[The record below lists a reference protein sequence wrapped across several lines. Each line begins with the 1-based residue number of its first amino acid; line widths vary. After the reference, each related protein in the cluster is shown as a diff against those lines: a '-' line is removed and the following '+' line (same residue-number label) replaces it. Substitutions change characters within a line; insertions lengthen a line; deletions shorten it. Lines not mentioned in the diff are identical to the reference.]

1 MHLALDLITAAGT
14 LTLIV
19 LGLALILGL
28 LDVVNLAHT
37 GFMAVG
43 VYLTVSVW
51 QAGANVWL
59 AMLAGTLG
67 AALLGALVEWL
78 VVRRLYGRPLDTILA
93 TWGISLMVVQ
103 AISWAYGRGPQTLDH
118 PLVAQVWFGYSAYR
132 LLLLAVAAALV
143 LGLYLIVRF
152 TEWGLI
158 VRMVMAN
165 ETLAQGVGINTTR
178 VRQIT
183 FVLGAALA
191 GTAGA
196 LLGPTLSINPNY
208 GVTVMVPA
216 FLAVLLAGKNLAGL
230 VIGCSILAATQT
242 LFSLYANPIY
252 AVVAV
257 IVIAVVL
264 LRFFPEGLVWRK
276 S

>member
-14 LTLIV
+14 LILIV

-28 LDVVNLAHT
+28 MDVVNLAHT

-51 QAGANVWL
+51 QAGVNIWL
-59 AMLAGTLG
+59 AMLAGTFA
-67 AALLGALVEWL
+67 AALLGAIVEWL

-103 AISWAYGRGPQTLDH
+103 AISWAYGRGPQTLTA
-118 PLVAQVWFGYSAYR
+118 PLVEKVWFGYSAYR
-132 LLLLAVAAALV
+132 LMILAVTSLLV
-143 LGLYLIVRF
+143 FGLYLIVRF

-165 ETLAQGVGINTTR
+165 EALAQGVGINTTR

-191 GTAGA
+191 GAAGA
-196 LLGPTLSINPNY
+196 LLGPLQSINPNF
-208 GVTVMVPA
+208 GVTVMLPA
-216 FLAVLLAGKNLAGL
+216 FLAVLLAGKKLSGL
-230 VIGCSILAATQT
+230 VLGCSILAVTQT

-257 IVIAVVL
+257 IVAAVVL
-264 LRFFPEGLVWRK
+264 LRFFPEGLVWRR

>member
-1 MHLALDLITAAGT
+1 MHLALDLLTAAGT

-43 VYLTVSVW
+43 VYLTVTLS
-51 QAGANVWL
+51 QTGMNIWL
-59 AMLAGTLG
+59 AMSLGALG
-67 AALLGALVEWL
+67 AALLGVIVEWL

-103 AISWAYGRGPQTLDH
+103 ALSWAYGRGPQTLDH
-118 PLVAQVWFGYSAYR
+118 PLVAQTWAGYSAYR
-132 LLLLAVAAALV
+132 LSLLIITAVFVLALF
-143 LGLYLIVRF
+143 LIVRF

-165 ETLAQGVGINTTR
+165 EQLAQGVGINTSR
-178 VRQIT
+178 VRRLT

-191 GTAGA
+191 GAAGA
-196 LLGPTLSINPNY
+196 LLGPIHSINPNF

-216 FLAVLLAGKNLAGL
+216 FLAVLLAGKNLAG
-230 VIGCSILAATQT
+230 VVAGCAILATTQT

-252 AVVAV
+252 ALVAV
-257 IVIAVVL
+257 IVAAVVL
-264 LRFFPEGLVWRK
+264 LRFFPEGLIWRRA
-276 S
+276 

>member
-14 LTLIV
+14 LILIV

-28 LDVVNLAHT
+28 MDVVNLAHT

-51 QAGANVWL
+51 QAGVNVWL
-59 AMLAGTLG
+59 AILVGTLG
-67 AALLGALVEWL
+67 TAFLGAVVEWL

-103 AISWAYGRGPQTLDH
+103 AISWTYGRGPQTLNP
-118 PLVAQVWFGYSAYR
+118 PLVSQMWFGYSAYR
-132 LLLLAVAAALV
+132 LMLLFVAAIFV

-165 ETLAQGVGINTTR
+165 EQLAQGVGINTTQ

-183 FVLGAALA
+183 FVLGAAFA
-191 GTAGA
+191 GAAGA
-196 LLGPTLSINPNY
+196 LLGPLQSINPNY

-216 FLAVLLAGKNLAGL
+216 FLAVLLSGKTISGL

-242 LFSLYANPIY
+242 LFALYANPIY

-257 IVIAVVL
+257 IVMAVL
-264 LRFFPEGLVWRK
+264 LLRVFPEGLVWRK
-276 S
+276 N

>member
-1 MHLALDLITAAGT
+1 MHLLLDLITAAGT

-28 LDVVNLAHT
+28 MDVVNLAHT

-51 QAGANVWL
+51 QSGVNVWL
-59 AMLAGTLG
+59 AMLAGIAG
-67 AALLGALVEWL
+67 AALLGAIVEWF

-118 PLVAQVWFGYSAYR
+118 PLVARMWFGYSAYR
-132 LLLLAVAAALV
+132 LLVLLVAALLV
-143 LGLYLIVRF
+143 AGLYLIVRF

-165 ETLAQGVGINTTR
+165 ETLAQGVGINTSR

-191 GTAGA
+191 GAAGA
-196 LLGPTLSINPNY
+196 MLGPIQSINPNF

-257 IVIAVVL
+257 IVTAVAL

>member
-1 MHLALDLITAAGT
+1 MLALDLITAAGI
-14 LTLIV
+14 LILIV

-28 LDVVNLAHT
+28 MNVINLAHT

-43 VYLTVSVW
+43 VYLTVTVW
-51 QAGANVWL
+51 QAGVNVWL

-67 AALLGALVEWL
+67 AALLGAMVEWL
-78 VVRRLYGRPLDTILA
+78 VVRRLYERPLDTILA
-93 TWGISLMVVQ
+93 TWGISLMVAQ
-103 AISWAYGRGPQTLDH
+103 AISWAYGRGPQTLNA
-118 PLVAQVWFGYSAYR
+118 PLVAQVWLGYSAYR
-132 LLLLAVAAALV
+132 LMLLAVTALLV
-143 LGLYLIVRF
+143 LGLYAIVRF

-165 ETLAQGVGINTTR
+165 EALAQGLGLNTTR
-178 VRQIT
+178 VRQVT

-191 GTAGA
+191 GAAGA
-196 LLGPTLSINPNY
+196 LLGPIQSINPNY

-216 FLAVLLAGKNLAGL
+216 FLAVLLSGKTLSGL
-230 VIGCSILAATQT
+230 LVGCSILAVTQT
-242 LFSLYANPIY
+242 LFALYASPIY

-257 IVIAVVL
+257 IVAAVAL
-264 LRFFPEGLVWRK
+264 LRFFPEGLTWRK

>member
-14 LTLIV
+14 LILIV

-28 LDVVNLAHT
+28 MDVVNLAHT

-51 QAGANVWL
+51 QASGNIWA
-59 AMLAGTLG
+59 AMLAGTIG
-67 AALLGALVEWL
+67 AALLGAVVEWL

-103 AISWAYGRGPQTLDH
+103 AISWVYGRGPQTLHH
-118 PLVAQVWFGYSAYR
+118 PLVAQTWFGYSAWR
-132 LLLLAVAAALV
+132 LMVLMITAVFV
-143 LGLYLIVRF
+143 GGLYLVVRF

-165 ETLAQGVGINTTR
+165 EHLAQGVGINTAR

-183 FVLGAALA
+183 FVLGASLA
-191 GTAGA
+191 GAAGA
-196 LLGPTLSINPNY
+196 LLGPLQSINPNY

-216 FLAVLLAGKNLAGL
+216 
-230 VIGCSILAATQT
+230 
-242 LFSLYANPIY
+242 
-252 AVVAV
+252 
-257 IVIAVVL
+257 
-264 LRFFPEGLVWRK
+264 
-276 S
+276 

>member
-28 LDVVNLAHT
+28 MDVVNLAHT

-43 VYLTVSVW
+43 VYLTVTIW
-51 QAGANVWL
+51 QSGVNVWL
-59 AMLAGTLG
+59 AMLMGALG
-67 AALLGALVEWL
+67 AALLGVVVEWL

-118 PLVAQVWFGYSAYR
+118 PLVASVWFGYSAYR
-132 LLLLAVAAALV
+132 LMLLAITTVFVFA
-143 LGLYLIVRF
+143 LYLIVRF

-165 ETLAQGVGINTTR
+165 ETLAQGVGINTAR
-178 VRQIT
+178 VRQLT
-183 FVLGAALA
+183 FVLGAAFA
-191 GTAGA
+191 GAAGA
-196 LLGPTLSINPNY
+196 LLGPIQSINPNF

-216 FLAVLLAGKNLAGL
+216 FLAVLLAGKNLAG
-230 VIGCSILAATQT
+230 VVVSCTILATTQT
-242 LFSLYANPIY
+242 LFALYANPIY

-257 IVIAVVL
+257 IVAAVVL
-264 LRFFPEGLVWRK
+264 LRFFPEGLVWRGN
-276 S
+276 

>member
-1 MHLALDLITAAGT
+1 MHLALDLIAAAGT
-14 LTLIV
+14 LILIV

-28 LDVVNLAHT
+28 MDVINLAHT

-51 QAGANVWL
+51 QSGVNVWL

-67 AALLGALVEWL
+67 AALLGAIVEWL

-118 PLVAQVWFGYSAYR
+118 PLASEVWFGYSAYR
-132 LLLLAVAAALV
+132 LMLLGVMALLV
-143 LGLYLIVRF
+143 LGLYAIVRF

-165 ETLAQGVGINTTR
+165 EQLAQSVGINTTR

-191 GTAGA
+191 GAAGA
-196 LLGPTLSINPNY
+196 LLGPIQSINPNY
-208 GVTVMVPA
+208 GVTVIVPA
-216 FLAVLLAGKNLAGL
+216 FLAVLLSGKTLSGL
-230 VIGCSILAATQT
+230 IVGCSILAMTQT
-242 LFSLYANPIY
+242 LFALYANPIY

-257 IVIAVVL
+257 IVAAVVL
-264 LRFFPEGLVWRK
+264 LRFFPEGLVWRR

>member
-14 LTLIV
+14 LILIV

-28 LDVVNLAHT
+28 MDVVNLAHT

-43 VYLTVSVW
+43 VYLTVTVW
-51 QAGANVWL
+51 QSGVNIWL
-59 AMLAGTLG
+59 AMLAGTAS
-67 AALLGALVEWL
+67 AALLGAVVEWL

-103 AISWAYGRGPQTLDH
+103 AISWAYGRGPQTLNA
-118 PLVAQVWFGYSAYR
+118 PLVEKVWLGYSAYR
-132 LLLLAVAAALV
+132 LMILLVTALLV
-143 LGLYLIVRF
+143 FGLYLIVRF

-165 ETLAQGVGINTTR
+165 EQLAQGVGINTTR

-191 GTAGA
+191 GAAGA
-196 LLGPTLSINPNY
+196 LLGPLQSINPNY

-216 FLAVLLAGKNLAGL
+216 FLAVLLSGKTLAGL
-230 VIGCSILAATQT
+230 VVGCSILAMTQT
-242 LFSLYANPIY
+242 LFALYANPIY

-257 IVIAVVL
+257 IVMAVAL
-264 LRFFPEGLVWRK
+264 LRFFPEGLVWRR